1 MNSISIILDILN
13 NLFYESLL
21 SVQGNIIERIK
32 LNKFKKKVDLTARKI
47 INNNDGSILTSNT
60 FELFLKNY
68 HPIEKMFLTISGDGD
83 YEFKEQFITKQIE
96 LFFNSCNSKIEKPL
110 DRYAFKEL
118 FENLSA
124 RDREILGRKYGAFG
138 YEETSVNDIA
148 DYMLITRN
156 AVNKAVNSAT
166 EILRKEYHN
175 GSKLIWWRLCNRAV
189 KDALEGRTA

>member
-118 FENLSA
+118 FEKLYDLIENFYKKNLTKNE
-124 RDREILGRKYGAFG
+124 RYLV
-138 YEETSVNDIA
+138 SVNKRIENTLSTKIENETLKIID
-148 DYMLITRN
+148 T
-156 AVNKAVNSAT
+156 
-166 EILRKEYHN
+166 
-175 GSKLIWWRLCNRAV
+175 V
-189 KDALEGRTA
+189 KK